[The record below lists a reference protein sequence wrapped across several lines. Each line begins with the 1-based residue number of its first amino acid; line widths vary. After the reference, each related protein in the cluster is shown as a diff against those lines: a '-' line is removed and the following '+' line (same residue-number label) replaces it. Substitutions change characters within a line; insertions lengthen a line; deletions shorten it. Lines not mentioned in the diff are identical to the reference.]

1 MMNTPMVCNIACR
14 VGDGG
19 RWLRAQC
26 APMNIVVLDDYQ
38 DAVCRLECVKQFG
51 EVPLKVYTNTVK
63 GVGQLAVRL
72 RDAQI
77 LMLIGARTAI
87 TRALLEK
94 LPHLR
99 MVSQVG
105 AVGAHIDV
113 AACTEHGVAVAEA
126 LAPLAPVACAEL
138 TWALVLAAQRRLP
151 QYIGNLKH
159 GAWQHSGLR
168 ASSMLPNFRI
178 GQSLRGRILGVW
190 GYGQVG
196 RLVAGYGRAFG
207 MNVLVW
213 GSESAR
219 ERAQREG
226 FQPAV
231 SREQL
236 LVYSDV
242 LSLHVRLTEETR
254 AMIGLE
260 DLGLMKPSAL
270 LVNTSCAELIAP
282 DALVIA
288 LNRGRP
294 GMAAIDV
301 FESEPILQGHALL
314 RLENCICTPHI
325 GYVEQDNYEQSFG
338 VAFENIINY
347 LNNEPTNIINPKALE
362 VEHAKQQPDSAW
374 GGYFQQSHF

>member
-1 MMNTPMVCNIACR
+1 
-14 VGDGG
+14 
-19 RWLRAQC
+19 
-26 APMNIVVLDDYQ
+26 
-38 DAVCRLECVKQFG
+38 
-51 EVPLKVYTNTVK
+51 
-63 GVGQLAVRL
+63 
-72 RDAQI
+72 
-77 LMLIGARTAI
+77 
-87 TRALLEK
+87 
-94 LPHLR
+94 
-99 MVSQVG
+99 
-105 AVGAHIDV
+105 
-113 AACTEHGVAVAEA
+113 
-126 LAPLAPVACAEL
+126 
-138 TWALVLAAQRRLP
+138 
-151 QYIGNLKH
+151 
-159 GAWQHSGLR
+159 
-168 ASSMLPNFRI
+168 
-178 GQSLRGRILGVW
+178 
-190 GYGQVG
+190 
-196 RLVAGYGRAFG
+196 

-294 GMAAIDV
+294 GMAAIDI

-347 LNNEPTNIINPKALE
+347 LNNEPTNIINPKALG

-374 GGYFQQSHF
+374 GGYFQQSYF